1 MLHAR
6 TPREFAEARMALL
19 VAGTPSDVDAAWSAR
34 ARFPRPERRWIEQ
47 IHADLHRV
55 DPATVRFTTTRLS
68 DTVVRFDGPEGEDA
82 ADERTARDL
91 LVVLADKAHSLTVR
105 PFVFLQALPRDR
117 YDVAVLSDTP
127 GRSYQHGLEGLGD
140 DHEEVVATLRRLGE
154 GRRVVVVGVCLGGA
168 PAFLLARRIGAARA
182 LSIGGSGTRRLD
194 AGLLGSDEADL
205 QHGAGDAGEGRG
217 PELAAVFG
225 AGFGVDADR
234 ALELRE
240 AFGDVRLIAVDGVR
254 DHRVLTRAEEA
265 GTLCEL
271 LATLLDHPLPPARR
285 SAVVMTDPL
294 PAPDAPTYRRRMTDH
309 AAKVTA
315 AADLVVPSPLED
327 VGRSAPSSAPTS
339 ARRVTARRSASAG
352 YRIRGVARRL
362 AGRVVRGVPMPQ
374 RARRTIQV
382 MLYRWTS
389 LAIDVDRSR
398 RPHSRA

>member
-1 MLHAR
+1 
-6 TPREFAEARMALL
+6 
-19 VAGTPSDVDAAWSAR
+19 
-34 ARFPRPERRWIEQ
+34 
-47 IHADLHRV
+47 
-55 DPATVRFTTTRLS
+55 
-68 DTVVRFDGPEGEDA
+68 
-82 ADERTARDL
+82 
-91 LVVLADKAHSLTVR
+91 LTVR

-117 YDVAVLSDTP
+117 YDVVVVSDTP
-127 GRSYQHGLEGLGD
+127 DRSYQHGLKGLGD
-140 DHEEVVATLRRLGE
+140 DHEEVVATLRRLAE

-194 AGLLGSDEADL
+194 AVLLGSDEADR
-205 QHGAGDAGEGRG
+205 QHGVGHAGEGRG

-225 AGFGVDADR
+225 AGCGVDGDR
-234 ALELRE
+234 ALELRD

-254 DHRVLTRAEEA
+254 GHRVLTRAEEA

-294 PAPDAPTYRRRMTDH
+294 PAPDAPTYRRRMTEH

-327 VGRSAPSSAPTS
+327 VGRSAPTS
-339 ARRVTARRSASAG
+339 ARRVTARRRASAG
-352 YRIRGVARRL
+352 YRIRGGARRL

-374 RARRTIQV
+374 RTRRTIQV